1 MLPLLLYPVFI
12 AQARIFLQGILHIC
26 VKHPLARFRPVVLTP
41 EEQPFIPGS
50 SFKGA
55 LRSAIEKL
63 VPSLPGLRT
72 CGLSTK
78 ENENDPLREG
88 KADWC
93 PTAHQAALVRRR
105 RNLSEQDAEKQL

>member
-63 VPSLPGLRT
+63 VPSLPESAGLRS
-72 CGLSTK
+72 CGLPK
-78 ENENDPLREG
+78 KPDP
-88 KADWC
+88 
-93 PTAHQAALVRRR
+93 T
-105 RNLSEQDAEKQL
+105 N